1 MIGLVFVMHGVLGE
15 TLKAE
20 LEHVVGPQAQATVFN
35 VTAASLPGTC
45 RAPLRQVIDSV
56 DSGQG
61 VILLTDMFGSTP
73 SNVAISV
80 LENNRVEVLAGVNMP
95 MLVKLA
101 QMRGQAGLQDC
112 LHGAEEAGRRYIS
125 VASHLPPA
133 CLSGVGGCVGE
144 GADSVA
150 GHGG

>member
-15 TLKAE
+15 TLKGE
-20 LEHVVGPQAQATVFN
+20 LEHVVGPQAQAAVFN
-35 VTAASLPGTC
+35 VTATTLPGTC
-45 RAPLRQVIDSV
+45 GLALRQAIDSV

-73 SNVAISV
+73 SNIAVSV
-80 LENNRVEVLAGVNMP
+80 LENDRVEVLAGVNMP

-101 QMRGQAGLQDC
+101 QMRGHAGMREC
-112 LHGAEEAGRRYIS
+112 LSGAEEAGRRYIS

-133 CLSGVGGCVGE
+133 CLTGAGE
-144 GADSVA
+144 CAVAAVDSVA

>member
-15 TLKAE
+15 TLKGE

-35 VTAASLPGTC
+35 VTATTLPGTC
-45 RAPLRQVIDSV
+45 RLALQQAIDSV

-73 SNVAISV
+73 SNVAVSV
-80 LENNRVEVLAGVNMP
+80 LENDRVEVLAGVNMP

-101 QMRGQAGLQDC
+101 QIRGQADMREC
-112 LHGAEEAGRRYIS
+112 LNGAEAAGRRYIS
-125 VASHLPPA
+125 VASHLPAA
-133 CLSGVGGCVGE
+133 CLTGVGECSGE
-144 GADSVA
+144 ADSVA

>member
-15 TLKAE
+15 TLKGE
-20 LEHVVGPQAQATVFN
+20 LEHVVGPQAQTTVFN
-35 VTAASLPGTC
+35 VTATALPGTC
-45 RAPLRQVIDSV
+45 RDALQRAIDSV

-73 SNVAISV
+73 SNVAVSV
-80 LENNRVEVLAGVNMP
+80 LETDRVEVLAGVNMP

-101 QMRGQAGLQDC
+101 QMRIHADMREC
-112 LHGAEEAGRRYIS
+112 LNGAESAGRRYIS
-125 VASHLPPA
+125 VASHLPAA
-133 CLSGVGGCVGE
+133 CLSGVGECVNE
-144 GADSVA
+144 ADSVA

>member
-1 MIGLVFVMHGVLGE
+1 MIGLVFVMHGILGE
-15 TLKAE
+15 TLKGE
-20 LEHVVGPQAQATVFN
+20 LEHVVGPQGQATVFN
-35 VTAASLPGTC
+35 VTPTALPGTC
-45 RAPLRQVIDSV
+45 RCGLLEAIDSV

-80 LENNRVEVLAGVNMP
+80 LQNDRVEVLTGVNMP

-101 QMRGQAGLQDC
+101 QMRGHASMQDC
-112 LHGAEEAGRRYIS
+112 LNGAEEAGRRYIS

-133 CLSGVGGCVGE
+133 CLSGTGDCLGQIDG
-144 GADSVA
+144 VA

>member
-15 TLKAE
+15 TLKGE

-35 VTAASLPGTC
+35 VTATTLPGTC
-45 RAPLRQVIDSV
+45 RLALQQAIDSV

-73 SNVAISV
+73 SNIAVSV
-80 LENNRVEVLAGVNMP
+80 LENDRVEVLAGVNMP

-101 QMRGQAGLQDC
+101 QMRGHVGMREC
-112 LHGAEEAGRRYIS
+112 LSGAEEAGRRYIS

-133 CLSGVGGCVGE
+133 CLTGAGECVSGAV
-144 GADSVA
+144 DSVA